1 MGWARS
7 IAMAIAIAAAGMTV
21 QACAIRPPL
30 TGRATLPVR
39 AAPGAGALDVRF
51 LGTSS
56 LSFSDG
62 TDTILID
69 GFVTRPGPLA
79 LAFSRISS
87 DEALVRRQLAE
98 AGVNRVSGVF
108 VAHTHFDHALDAP
121 TIARIHGASLYGTD
135 SLAILAADAGYDRP
149 VGRLG
154 SGSTVVVGRFRVT
167 PWAMP
172 HSPDGLADGAVPG
185 NFRSPAHA
193 LAWREGGNHAFMVQH
208 GDCRML
214 VVPSAGDPGDLF
226 AEVRTDIIFLGIGRL
241 SRQSDGDVTR
251 YWERTVGA
259 TGARLVIPI
268 HWDDFTRSLDR
279 PLVAMPS
286 VLDRVDLSLDA
297 LAEWA
302 PEDVAIRLPPAR
314 QSLSWDGLGGRCA
327 EG

>member
-1 MGWARS
+1 MGWTRS
-7 IAMAIAIAAAGMTV
+7 IIMTAAVIAAGLAL
-21 QACAIRPPL
+21 QACAIRPSL
-30 TGRATLPVR
+30 ENRATLPVR
-39 AAPGAGALDVRF
+39 AAPAPGQLDVRF

-56 LSFSDG
+56 LAFSDG
-62 TDTILID
+62 SHTVLID
-69 GFVTRPGPLA
+69 GFVTRPGALA

-87 DEALVRRQLAE
+87 DDTLVRRQLAA
-98 AGVNRVSGVF
+98 AGITRVSSVF

-121 TIARIHGASLYGTD
+121 LIARIFGASLHGTD
-135 SLAILAADAGYDRP
+135 SLAILARDAGYEP
-149 VGRLG
+149 GVTRLE
-154 SGSTVVVGRFRVT
+154 SGETVVVGRFRVT

-172 HSPDGLADGAVPG
+172 HSPDDVADGAVRSS
-185 NFRSPAHA
+185 FRSPAHA

-214 VVPSAGDPGDLF
+214 VVPSAGDPGDIF
-226 AEVRTDIIFLGIGRL
+226 TDVRTDILFLGIGRL
-241 SRQSDGDVTR
+241 SRQSGGDITR

-268 HWDDFTRSLDR
+268 HWDDFTRSLDQ

-286 VLDRVDLSLDA
+286 VLDHVDLSLDA

-302 PEDVAIRLPPAR
+302 PEYVAIRLPLAR